1 MKLALQDILIGLAF
15 LAALMLIALSSFGLL
30 ALSAG
35 KALGDERPY
44 EHSHMYAVRID
55 KNTVFVYN
63 CVDTSR
69 PNVITDTYTDGA
81 NTMYFVSGN
90 CPEA

>member
-15 LAALMLIALSSFGLL
+15 LAALMLIA
-30 ALSAG
+30 G

-44 EHSHMYAVRID
+44 EHSHMYAVRTD

>member
-1 MKLALQDILIGLAF
+1 MKLTIRDILIGLAF
-15 LAALMLIALSSFGLL
+15 LMTL
-30 ALSAG
+30 AIITD

-44 EHSHMYAVRID
+44 KHSHMYAVRTD
-55 KNTVFVYN
+55 ENTVFVYN

-69 PNVITDTYTDGA
+69 PNVITDIYTDGI
-81 NTMYFVSGN
+81 NTMYLVSGN

>member
-15 LAALMLIALSSFGLL
+15 LALLVLIT
-30 ALSAG
+30 G

-44 EHSHMYAVRID
+44 EHSHMYAVRTD
-55 KNTVFVYN
+55 ENTVFVYN

-69 PNVITDTYTDGA
+69 PNVITDIYTDGI
-81 NTMYFVSGN
+81 NTMYLVSGN